1 MFLLR
6 LIDEL
11 LCGHAVPCL
20 AAVCNP
26 LVSVAVWALT
36 AQGHPPLPHVPT
48 GAWLELSSSCLV
60 NMGRGS
66 GCRFNASR
74 SKGQIVKLKPRCQT
88 WVSNQEF
95 LCLPGRL
102 CQVWCTGE
110 SWFSIT
116 GSIPFYG
123 ISLDLAPSLPCLR
136 TRPTG
141 FSWSSSACPSTRAQ
155 TDGCKPS
162 CVSHKSHGGPE
173 MVQ

>member
-1 MFLLR
+1 MLIALFLLR

-26 LVSVAVWALT
+26 LVSVAVWAQT
-36 AQGHPPLPHVPT
+36 EQGHPLLPRVPA

-74 SKGQIVKLKPRCQT
+74 SKSQIVKLKPQCQT

-95 LCLPGRL
+95 LCL

-110 SWFSIT
+110 SWFPIT

-123 ISLDLAPSLPCLR
+123 ISSYPAPSLPSLR
-136 TRPTG
+136 TTPTG
-141 FSWSSSACPSTRAQ
+141 FSWSNSVCPSTRAQ
-155 TDGCKPS
+155 RDRCKPD
-162 CVSHKSHGGPE
+162 CVSHRSHGGPE